1 MKKTKSIG
9 SKNLYESSELEHLRD
24 LLSDFSVPR
33 KLTPEEALR
42 LSHIQYRLISKE
54 VFADLLEVL
63 KAYKKEF
70 PAFFFGQAIIF
81 HLAIFNG
88 IFSNAGEFR
97 KPTDSQGGL
106 VHFGPFDRKSGKSAK
121 FQGSSP
127 KDIERDLKEICQLL
141 SPDDPDPALSAVRFY
156 QRFVYIHPFYDANGR
171 IGRLLVSLYLGYHG
185 YTVLWKPLEE
195 EKKDKFISLLN
206 KCHDLMRKP
215 HYEKKVQQLYR
226 FLKKYIISNEE
237 LASDIFE

>member
-1 MKKTKSIG
+1 MLDSG
-9 SKNLYESSELEHLRD
+9 ELEHLRD
-24 LLSDFSVPR
+24 LLSDFSTSR
-33 KLTPEEALR
+33 KLTPEEALK
-42 LSHIQYRLISKE
+42 LSHINYRFISK
-54 VFADLLEVL
+54 DLSISFLGILE
-63 KAYKKEF
+63 KSYAKRF
-70 PAFFFGQAIIF
+70 PKFFFIVAKAFHQLIF
-81 HLAIFNG
+81 DS

-97 KPTDSQGGL
+97 KSADPLGGQ
-106 VHFGPFDRKSGKSAK
+106 VHFGPFDRASGKSAK

-127 KDIERDLKEICQLL
+127 KDIESDLKGICQLL

-185 YTVLWKPLEE
+185 FTVLWKPLEE

-206 KCHDLMRKP
+206 KCHDLMGKP
-215 HYEKKVQQLYR
+215 HYEKKIQQLCR

-237 LASDIFE
+237 LGSDGPE